1 MKIRNETRAFVIRL
15 DASDKTYFTDEG
27 YLRDSPIVGRVGIQT
42 YHNAD
47 GSERKEFRP
56 PKEVFDPES
65 LKSFLGKPIIITHD
79 AGYIDKENAPD
90 EEIGTIISEGYK
102 DGDFVR
108 CDIVIHDTDSLKDC
122 GLRELS
128 LGYNSDFDYTP
139 GEYEGEHYD
148 VVQKNIRINHLA
160 LVAEARAGNKAR
172 LNIDGKDRVAENST
186 PQEGGHKLMGKR
198 RFDGEISEE
207 EFGKKL
213 EDLTAKD
220 ETPAEEIIPE
230 AEEEKTDEEPELTAE
245 EKIAEVKAHQDRRD
259 GDEEGPKDLE
269 EASKII
275 DEQEKD
281 IHTLLDC
288 IDEMEAEKDM
298 AKTEEED
305 EPKKE
310 DEDEEEKKEPLTQD
324 SIDRT
329 VRERLSVIRV
339 GDKLNMDGLEDMSVI
354 AAKKA
359 IIKKVNPNL
368 KLDGKS
374 KAYISAAFDLA
385 VDKVNSLH
393 KNSIALQKRQMMG
406 GMNLDSAPQRGMTMA
421 QKARERMIARNEGG
435 NE

>member
-1 MKIRNETRAFVIRL
+1 MKLRNESRAFVIRL

-27 YLRDSPIVGRVGIQT
+27 YFRDSPIVGRIGIQV

-56 PKEVFDPES
+56 PEEVFDPES

-172 LNIDGKDRVAENST
+172 LNIDGKDRVTDNIT

-245 EKIAEVKAHQDRRD
+245 EKIAEVRAHQDRRD
-259 GDEEGPKDLE
+259 GDEEGPQDLE

-281 IHTLLDC
+281 IQTLLDC
-288 IDEMEAEKDM
+288 IDEMESEKDVE
-298 AKTEEED
+298 KT
-305 EPKKE
+305 
-310 DEDEEEKKEPLTQD
+310 DEEEEPKEEEEKVPLTQD
-324 SIDRT
+324 GIDRNF
-329 VRERLSVIRV
+329 RERLALVRL
-339 GDKLNMDGLEDMSVI
+339 GDKLNMDGLETMGIV
-354 AAKKA
+354 AGQKA
-359 IIKKVNPNL
+359 IIKKVYPNL
-368 KLDGKS
+368 KLDGED
-374 KAYISAAFDLA
+374 KAYIKALYNIAA
-385 VDKVNSLH
+385 DKVNTLH
-393 KNSIALQKRQMMG
+393 KNSIALQKRQMRG
-406 GMNLDSAPQRGMTMA
+406 GMNMDGAPKMGMTMA